1 MKFDRRGLTWK
12 KMEFLLTVL
21 CLVSIIALI
30 FMGLYISIFITL
42 AQLNKRVNHVEN
54 QLAML
59 KVNFLNGVSRLG
71 ILIYDPKLL
80 FLPSKS

>member
-1 MKFDRRGLTWK
+1 ME
-12 KMEFLLTVL
+12 KMEFILTVL
-21 CLVSIIALI
+21 CLVSIIALM

-71 ILIYDPKLL
+71 ILSYYYNLL
-80 FLPSKS
+80 FVPFKS